1 MKGQYTNSICGVGL
15 PSTQSNKKP
24 NEYIDITIGVFFDGT
39 GNNKYNIYF
48 NQKVKDKYKIDSDSY
63 KGSYT
68 NVALLWDMYH
78 KNNVYTDKVYIEGP
92 GTAPPRRGSQ
102 FSDEEGLASSGKEDS
117 NWA

>member
-78 KNNVYTDKVYIEGP
+78 KIMSIQIKSI
-92 GTAPPRRGSQ
+92 
-102 FSDEEGLASSGKEDS
+102 
-117 NWA
+117 